1 MPKVSIIV
9 TAYNIERYIAESL
22 GSITGQTL
30 QDIEIIVVDD
40 GSSDGTPAI
49 INEFAARDSRIRPI
63 LLPTNSIG
71 GVATPANAGMDVA
84 TGDFIGFADGD
95 DRYDPEMFEKL
106 WRAATE
112 SGADLAM
119 CRYML
124 LDESDGKLKEP
135 AETGRWTPYPEPTAI
150 DLTPENRREILRFIS
165 VPWRKLYRRDL
176 VERAGLR
183 FPVGDFFFEDN
194 PFHWMAVIEADRLAI
209 VPERLCDHRVARAG
223 QTMATVDE
231 RLLRIFRHH
240 DIIRDWLASA
250 GYLDEYRAD
259 LLKWVAGQLSWV
271 SQRAEGDI
279 RRALYDVMLPV
290 IGQYDGTDLDGF
302 TSAVGPGRTAQM
314 LRALKAQD
322 FAAFGKA
329 AGWDMPAQPAP
340 QSRSPS
346 LLRHGLYHLR
356 HSGLRRTAAMTKT
369 VISDRLGLGLRRPTT
384 VQRELS
390 NDDLMLAM
398 VLLQRELHEI
408 RAELAALRRET
419 QPAAAPMLDSVR
431 VKSTVG

>member
-49 INEFAARDSRIRPI
+49 IRDFAALDPRIRPI
-63 LLPTNSIG
+63 LLPQNSIG

-124 LDESDGKLKEP
+124 LDESDGTLKEP
-135 AETGRWTPYPEPTAI
+135 AETARWIPYPEATAI

-194 PFHWMAVIEADRLAI
+194 PFHWMAVIEAERLAI
-209 VPERLCDHRVARAG
+209 LPERLCDHRVARVG

-250 GYLDEYRAD
+250 GYLNEYRAD

-302 TSAVGPGRTAQM
+302 AAAAGSGRTAQM

-329 AGWDMPAQPAP
+329 AGWDMPAQATP
-340 QSRSPS
+340 SRSPS

-356 HSGLRRTAAMTKT
+356 HSGLRRTASMTTT
-369 VISDRLGLGLRRPTT
+369 VISDRLGLGLRRPSA

-419 QPAAAPMLDSVR
+419 QPAAAPVLDSVR
-431 VKSTVG
+431 MKTTVG